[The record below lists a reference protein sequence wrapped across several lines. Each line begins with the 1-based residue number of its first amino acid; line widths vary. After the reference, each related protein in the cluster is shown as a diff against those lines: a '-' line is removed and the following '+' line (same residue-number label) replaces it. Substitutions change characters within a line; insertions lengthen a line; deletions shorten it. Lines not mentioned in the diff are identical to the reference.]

1 MLEQV
6 GVQMTGQDADQGL
19 WVQDTITALTGV
31 VGSVVTRT
39 DDEMSIRDLLADHTQ
54 GRYSICRNFRF

>member
-6 GVQMTGQDADQGL
+6 GVHEMTGQDADQGL
-19 WVQDTITALTGV
+19 WKDTITALTGV

-39 DDEMSIRDLLADHTQ
+39 DDEMSIRDPP
-54 GRYSICRNFRF
+54 CRPY